1 MAQLTTPGAV
11 IAAAGAN
18 DLPDHYYDIVPQTNA
33 AGFAIFRRYPSG
45 TSPAAVVTRNGH
57 PALTCMLKLIVDPGS
72 ETKGISRVRL
82 SASVHDPHIFKRPV
96 HYGDDPDCPTQES
109 LDTFR
114 KSYRPVD
121 VEIKES
127 YFYDEL
133 EDKFFG
139 PEGAVTGQ
147 QMVDFAYDSHLRT
160 LRWRFRLKWQTLE
173 VLRNAA
179 FKLVWGG
186 QEACLWLLEHG
197 YRIKRTD
204 KTHYGLKNPLHEFS
218 FKDFEDTLE
227 PSSADFYGLKVPPRR
242 LFSNLC
248 VLMVMLYAAFR
259 LRPRW
264 DFLRSIY
271 DSEVLTTAFLL
282 FGYLFADQVVPMT
295 LKLLVWGLSRLR
307 FRTLFIFRKV
317 NV

>member
-1 MAQLTTPGAV
+1 
-11 IAAAGAN
+11 
-18 DLPDHYYDIVPQTNA
+18 
-33 AGFAIFRRYPSG
+33 
-45 TSPAAVVTRNGH
+45 
-57 PALTCMLKLIVDPGS
+57 MLKLIVEPGS

-82 SASVHDPHIFKRPV
+82 SASMHNPYKRPV
-96 HYGDDPDCPTQES
+96 PDYEDPDWPTQES
-109 LDTFR
+109 LDTFK

-121 VEIKES
+121 VEIEES

-133 EDKFFG
+133 GDKFFG

-147 QMVDFAYDSHLRT
+147 QMLDFAYDYHLRT

-173 VLRNAA
+173 ALRYAA

-186 QEACLWLLEHG
+186 QGACLWLLEHG

-204 KTHYGLKNPLHEFS
+204 RTHYGLKNPLHEFS
-218 FKDFEDTLE
+218 FQDFEDTLE

-248 VLMVMLYAAFR
+248 VLMAMLYVAFR
-259 LRPRW
+259 LRSRW
-264 DFLRSIY
+264 DFLRIIY
-271 DSEVLTTAFLL
+271 GSEVLTTAFLL
-282 FGYLFADQVVPMT
+282 FGYVFADQAVPMI